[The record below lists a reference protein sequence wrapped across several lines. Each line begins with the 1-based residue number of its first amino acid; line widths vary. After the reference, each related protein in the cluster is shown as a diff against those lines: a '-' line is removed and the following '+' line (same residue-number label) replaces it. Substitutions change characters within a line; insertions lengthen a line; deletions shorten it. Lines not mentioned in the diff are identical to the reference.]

1 MTSYPLANA
10 QHAHRVTLRQ
20 SGFRSATPA
29 QLSCAEDGRFGLH
42 NVLVSVLL
50 LPLPQF
56 CDICNEIS
64 LRRRP
69 FLLFHLRFTSVP
81 RCEQRTVFPAS
92 GRLALSPVLRSRDM
106 IGRLQLRSSHCCRA
120 DQYNVLQASVVDQHI
135 PP

>member
-20 SGFRSATPA
+20 SSFLSATPA
-29 QLSCAEDGRFGLH
+29 QLSCVEDGRFGLH

-92 GRLALSPVLRSRDM
+92 GRLALSPVLHSRDM
-106 IGRLQLRSSHCCRA
+106 IGRL
-120 DQYNVLQASVVDQHI
+120 
-135 PP
+135 